1 MAEDVRI
8 AMTDRTLLK
17 WPQRCPRC
25 GESDFLVSRDIVVM
39 RDQRRRRPSESA
51 LHHAL
56 WAGDL
61 GEKLRIPVPTCRHH
75 ARTNQV
81 GGWLLRPDALPR
93 FLRLTAYAFVAW
105 MPLLALA
112 ALHAGLDP
120 WLLLRSQSRYAWAAA
135 LFGVLGTIALAWAHR
150 VACVRPV
157 RLDPHFQ
164 TATVRFRDA
173 RYADEFRLMNAEAT
187 TRPQVTRGPGWRRLS
202 IKDVIVVGLVALLV
216 TPLAL
221 LLFEFLF

>member
-25 GESDFLVSRDIVVM
+25 GESDFLVLRDIVVM
-39 RDQRRRRPSESA
+39 RDQRRRRPLESA
-51 LHHAL
+51 LHYAL
-56 WAGDL
+56 WVGDL
-61 GEKLRIPVPTCRHH
+61 GEKLRIPVPACRRH
-75 ARTNQV
+75 ARSNQV
-81 GGWLLRPDALPR
+81 GGWLLRADALPR
-93 FLRLTAYAFVAW
+93 LLRLTSYAFVVW

-120 WLLLRSQSRYAWAAA
+120 WLLLRSQSHYASAAA
-135 LFGVLGTIALAWAHR
+135 MFGVLGTLALAWAHR

-164 TATVRFRDA
+164 TATVRFRDT

-187 TRPQVTRGPGWRRLS
+187 TRPQMTRGPGWMRLS
-202 IKDVIVVGLVALLV
+202 IKDVIVAGLVTLLI

-221 LLFEFLF
+221 VLFGILF